1 MAAKLKVDQV
11 ESVDGSTNIILNNSV
26 TMATNKTL
34 PAPSL
39 TGNLPA
45 ISAANLTAIP
55 AGNLTGTVADAR
67 ISALTASK
75 LTGTIADARFPATLP
90 AASGVNLTAL
100 NATNLGSGTVPTA
113 RLGSGSASSSV
124 FLSGAGTWIA
134 AGSTSASDLTS
145 GTLPIARF
153 PSDSILQVTNTSTG
167 SNGTIAYNSTS
178 YVNSGFIT
186 GNITPVATG
195 SSFFVSFSGF
205 IPHVNPSNGNY
216 GVRWKVYYNVAG
228 GSFSATS
235 SEVDGATHST
245 RTTTGWSDYNG
256 NTEVYHSPSY
266 TSGQALQ
273 YKLYTANSVNNT
285 GHSYLNHMGGALSGV
300 SGRRKVTIFEI
311 AG

>member
-1 MAAKLKVDQV
+1 MSTLKLNGATNGSSILKAPDT
-11 ESVDGSTNIILNNSV
+11 GSTGQIF
-26 TMATNKTL
+26 TL
-34 PAPSL
+34 PASTGTL
-39 TGNLPA
+39 AKTSDITSVGGATGVDFNDNVAARWGTGNDLS
-45 ISAANLTAIP
+45 ISTNGSNSYINNTGSGDLLIRGNDVKIQGTTSSESMAHFVEDGGVELYHNNVKKLETTS
-55 AGNLTGTVADAR
+55 AGGTLTGTW
-67 ISALTASK
+67 T
-75 LTGTIADARFPATLP
+75 
-90 AASGVNLTAL
+90 
-100 NATNLGSGTVPTA
+100 
-113 RLGSGSASSSV
+113 
-124 FLSGAGTWIA
+124 GAGK
-134 AGSTSASDLTS
+134 
-145 GTLPIARF
+145 
-153 PSDSILQVTNTSTG
+153 ILQVTNTSTG
-167 SNGTIAYNSTS
+167 SNGSIAYNSTS

-245 RTTTGWSDYNG
+245 RTTAGWSDYNG